1 MSRKSR
7 LQDARVAKD
16 KRAKRLAIGGGVVL
30 ALLLAW
36 EVPHYLGGHK
46 SAAPASTTTSTS
58 TVPGS
63 TTPTP
68 TSGVPSTSAT
78 GVPPTTNTRLPN
90 SDVTP
95 RASRSQLF
103 SFDHFA
109 SKDPFA
115 QQAVVPT
122 TSPTSGTPT
131 GSPSSNGSTGSPPT
145 GGGSYTTASARTLAR
160 TGSVTL
166 SVNGTTQTVRV
177 GQSFPSA
184 NPLFKLVSVAHGV
197 ARIGIANGSYSSGA
211 HTVSLTT
218 GRSLTLV
225 DTADGV
231 RYVLRLIGS

>member
-58 TVPGS
+58 TIPGS
-63 TTPTP
+63 TVP
-68 TSGVPSTSAT
+68 TSTLPTTSAT
-78 GVPPTTNTRLPN
+78 GLPPTTSSTRLPN

-109 SKDPFA
+109 SKNPFA

-131 GSPSSNGSTGSPPT
+131 GSSSNAPTGSPPT
-145 GGGSYTTASARTLAR
+145 GGGNYTTASSVRTLAR
-160 TGSVTL
+160 TGSVTI

-211 HTVSLTT
+211 HTVSLTN
-218 GRSLTLV
+218 GHSLTLV
-225 DTADGV
+225 DTTDGA
-231 RYVLRLIGS
+231 RYVVRLIAS

>member
-58 TVPGS
+58 TLPGS

-68 TSGVPSTSAT
+68 TSGIPTTSAT

-109 SKDPFA
+109 SKNPFA

-131 GSPSSNGSTGSPPT
+131 GSSSNAPTGSPPT
-145 GGGSYTTASARTLAR
+145 GGANYTTASSVRTLAR
-160 TGSVTL
+160 TGSVTI

-211 HTVSLTT
+211 HTVSLTN
-218 GRSLTLV
+218 GHSLTLV
-225 DTADGV
+225 DTTDGA
-231 RYVLRLIGS
+231 RYVVRLIAS

>member
-46 SAAPASTTTSTS
+46 AAAPASTTTSTL
-58 TVPGS
+58 PGS

-68 TSGVPSTSAT
+68 TSGIPSTSAT
-78 GVPPTTNTRLPN
+78 GLPPTTSTRLPN

-109 SKDPFA
+109 SKNPFA
-115 QQAVVPT
+115 QQAAVPA
-122 TSPTSGTPT
+122 SPTSGTPT
-131 GSPSSNGSTGSPPT
+131 GSPSNAPTGSPPT
-145 GGGSYTTASARTLAR
+145 GGGSYTTASSVRTLAR
-160 TGSVTL
+160 TGSVTI

-184 NPLFKLVSVAHGV
+184 NPLFKLVSVAHGM

-231 RYVLRLIGS
+231 RYVLRLIAS